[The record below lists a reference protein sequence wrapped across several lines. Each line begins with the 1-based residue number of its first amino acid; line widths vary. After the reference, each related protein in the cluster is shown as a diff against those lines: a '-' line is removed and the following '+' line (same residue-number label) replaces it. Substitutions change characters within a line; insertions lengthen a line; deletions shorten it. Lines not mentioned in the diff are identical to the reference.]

1 MLVRHFIDLIYTTIF
16 IILSI
21 LFLCMF
27 LWKYLEDH
35 VLRWLDWIFQALSI
49 YYVAI
54 KKDMENLLPQLS
66 QTKDENFS

>member
-1 MLVRHFIDLIYTTIF
+1 
-16 IILSI
+16 
-21 LFLCMF
+21 MF

-54 KKDMENLLPQLS
+54 KKDMENRLPQLS
-66 QTKDENFS
+66 QTKDENFL